1 MVCIL
6 SAWLIALY
14 RHKSCLL
21 FACLF
26 HSVFTPAIRFAV
38 VVYYK
43 LVKCSCSSCM
53 FVYVCSSKCKWTSF
67 QQFIAIC
74 ILKRALERFTANST
88 FSTIVE
94 SKRHS
99 FALGFIEFRIYS
111 SFCCFYVF
119 VFSWRLGNN
128 GKIFSDCV
136 ILLYK
141 VRWLYVSVRTW

>member
-26 HSVFTPAIRFAV
+26 HSVFTPASRFAV

-43 LVKCSCSSCM
+43 LFKCSCSSCL
-53 FVYVCSSKCKWTSF
+53 FVCVCVPASANGRLFNSYV
-67 QQFIAIC
+67 AIC
-74 ILKRALERFTANST
+74 ILKRALERI
-88 FSTIVE
+88 STIVE

-111 SFCCFYVF
+111 SFSCFYVF
-119 VFSWRLGNN
+119 VCSWRLGNN
-128 GKIFSDCV
+128 GNIFSDCV